1 MIKYTY
7 IAKYTYQTKYQLLIN
22 KREQADIKYFK
33 DLRPFIEYSNT
44 IRNVYPNIDDYNPK
58 KYKILIAVDNM
69 VADMLRK
76 KKNKIKQMP
85 RNHYSM
91 AEN

>member
-1 MIKYTY
+1 M
-7 IAKYTYQTKYQLLIN
+7 
-22 KREQADIKYFK
+22 
-33 DLRPFIEYSNT
+33 
-44 IRNVYPNIDDYNPK
+44 RNVYSNIDDYNPK